1 MTKSVDPQ
9 DSQALIRFEH
19 LFEENETDDE
29 LSQPVTFT
37 LADDF
42 FDTITI
48 TKIQEMSLGGNMI
61 KSEMDR
67 LKWDCNSSVSSVF
80 IILQLHG

>member
-1 MTKSVDPQ
+1 MTKSVDHH
-9 DSQALIRFEH
+9 DSHALIRFEH

-29 LSQPVTFT
+29 LSQSVIFT

-48 TKIQEMSLGGNMI
+48 TKIQEMSLGGNLI

-67 LKWDCNSSVSSVF
+67 LKWDWNGSVSSVF
-80 IILQLHG
+80 IKLQLHG